1 MAPPPTPARVR
12 SSAGPLAVS
21 IAALI
26 AYASLSP
33 FTGWQ
38 WPPGRGLAELLRLPW
53 PAYHV
58 RFDIV
63 ANFAGYLPL
72 GALAYFAG
80 VRNGARPGLALALA
94 ALLPW
99 VLSYA
104 LEVVQQFLPGR
115 VPSLLD
121 WVLNGMGGLA
131 GAVAAA
137 LLHRFGA
144 VDRWQRVRDRWFI
157 RRSAGGLV
165 LLLLW
170 PVGLLFPAPVP
181 LGLGQVGEELR
192 EWVGMALEGTPWE
205 EAATVWLAGFT
216 PVTDPLSPVA
226 EGAAIV
232 FGLLAPTLVAY
243 ASTPPG
249 WWRRALLA
257 FGAVALG
264 WAATTLSTAL
274 NFSPD
279 HATAW
284 LGPVTLPAFAVALVL
299 ALGFAPI
306 GRRLAAGLGLVVL
319 TALVAVVAQAPSDP
333 YYAQSLAAWEQG
345 RFIRFHGLARWIGW
359 LWPYAA
365 MGWLLLRLGA
375 RDKGQ
380 P

>member
-1 MAPPPTPARVR
+1 MASAAAPVR

-21 IAALI
+21 FAVLV

-38 WPPGRGLAELLRLPW
+38 WPPGRELAELMRLPW

-80 VRNGARPGLALALA
+80 VRNGARPALALA
-94 ALLPW
+94 AAALAPSL
-99 VLSYA
+99 LSYT
-104 LEVVQQFLPGR
+104 LEVIQQFLPGR

-121 WVLNGMGGLA
+121 WVLNSAGGLA

-137 LLHRFGA
+137 ALHRLGA
-144 VDRWQRVRDRWFI
+144 VDRWQRLRDRWFI
-157 RRSAGGLV
+157 RRSAGALV

-181 LGLGQVGEELR
+181 LGLGQVGEQLR
-192 EWVGMALEGTPWE
+192 EMVGAALEGTPWE
-205 EAATVWLAGFT
+205 EAAAVWLAGFT

-243 ASTPPG
+243 AATPPG
-249 WWRRALLA
+249 WRRGLLA
-257 FGAVALG
+257 LGAGALG
-264 WAATTLSTAL
+264 WSASTLSTAL
-274 NFSPD
+274 NFSPE

-284 LGPVTLPAFAVALVL
+284 LGPVTLPAFGVALAL
-299 ALGFAPI
+299 ALACAPI

-319 TALVAVVAQAPSDP
+319 TALVAVVAQAPSDA
-333 YYAQSLAAWEQG
+333 YYAESLAAWEQG
-345 RFIRFHGLARWIGW
+345 RFIRFHGLARWVGW

-365 MGWLLLRLGA
+365 MVWLLLRLGA

>member
-1 MAPPPTPARVR
+1 MVTAAAPVRVR

-21 IAALI
+21 FAALVV
-26 AYASLSP
+26 YASLSP

-38 WPPGRGLAELLRLPW
+38 WPPGLAVSELLRLPW
-53 PAYHV
+53 PGYLV

-80 VRNGARPGLALALA
+80 VRNAAPPALALA
-94 ALLPW
+94 AAALAPAL
-99 VLSYA
+99 LSYT

-121 WVLNGMGGLA
+121 WVLNSAGGLA
-131 GAVAAA
+131 GALSAA
-137 LLHRFGA
+137 LLHRLGA

-157 RRSAGGLV
+157 RRSAGALV

-181 LGLGQVGEELR
+181 LGVGQVGEQLR
-192 EWVGMALEGTPWE
+192 EMVGAALEGTPWE
-205 EAATVWLAGFT
+205 DAAAVWLAGFT
-216 PVTDPLSPVA
+216 PVTEPLSPVA

-243 ASTPPG
+243 AATPPG

-257 FGAVALG
+257 LGAGALG
-264 WAATTLSTAL
+264 WSATTLSTAL
-274 NFSPD
+274 NFSPE

-284 LGPVTLPAFAVALVL
+284 LGPVTLPAFGVALVL
-299 ALGFAPI
+299 ALAFALI

-333 YYAQSLAAWEQG
+333 YYAESLAAWEQG
-345 RFIRFHGLARWIGW
+345 RFIRFHGLARWVGW

-365 MGWLLLRLGA
+365 MVWLLLRLGA